1 MILFL
6 LPLFCLSQTQTPP
19 ELEKIKS
26 LFDEQKWRDVA
37 SLAAQNPGRNP
48 ELYFYAGMALAQLG
62 EFEQARSQLLL
73 GRNALPRDPR
83 FPTEL
88 AGVEFKEKRY
98 AAAAAWLRRAARLNP
113 GDEYVNNFLATN
125 YFVGGNVEAAL
136 KYWNRVNRPQV
147 ASVEIP
153 KDLHTNPVLIDRAL
167 TFSPAAQL
175 RLPDFL
181 TSESRLEGL
190 DVFARQRLRLAS
202 ADNGTFDV
210 SLDAQ
215 ERNGFG
221 ANKWQAILS
230 TFRGV
235 FYQTAYPEYFNFRG
249 SALNLTSLFRWD
261 SEKRRVSASIS
272 GPVRGNPKR
281 RFNLNLDL
289 RNENWDIR
297 PSFTGPAPSFGSLN
311 LRKIA
316 AGASLTSFSSG
327 RLTWSTGVE
336 VSYRDY
342 RNVFAGSTLTPNL
355 LLEGTQIKAAAN
367 LRYDLLRIPE
377 RRWTTTFLGGSQVS
391 RIWSDPTALFGKL
404 DAAID
409 NSWLPRFE
417 GDDYEFRE
425 RLSAGTITGSF
436 PFDELYSLGLERDND
451 LWLRAHIGTRDGR
464 KGSAPLG
471 RTYFLSSAEI
481 NKNLYS
487 NGLLS
492 LRLAPFLDSGKITGP
507 AGLGSNK
514 WLWDTGA
521 QVKLRVLSVGFTFIY
536 GKDLRTGNNAFYL
549 TATR

>member
-190 DVFARQRLRLAS
+190 DVFVRQRLRLAS

-297 PSFTGPAPSFGSLN
+297 PSFTGPAPLLGSLN

-391 RIWSDPTALFGKL
+391 RIWSDPTALFGKF

>member
-1 MILFL
+1 LFL

-153 KDLHTNPVLIDRAL
+153 KDLHTNPVVIDRAL

-175 RLPDFL
+175 RRPDFL

-297 PSFTGPAPSFGSLN
+297 PSFTGPAPLLGSLN

-391 RIWSDPTALFGKL
+391 RIWSDPTALFGKF

-425 RLSAGTITGSF
+425 RLSASTITGSF

>member
-297 PSFTGPAPSFGSLN
+297 PSFTGPAPLLGSLN

-451 LWLRAHIGTRDGR
+451 LWLRAHIGTCDGR

-471 RTYFLSSAEI
+471 RTYFLSNAEI

>member
-1 MILFL
+1 LFL
-6 LPLFCLSQTQTPP
+6 LPLFCFSHTQTPP

-153 KDLHTNPVLIDRAL
+153 KDLHTNPVVIDRAL

-221 ANKWQAILS
+221 AKKWQAILS

-297 PSFTGPAPSFGSLN
+297 PSFTGPAPLLGSLN

-391 RIWSDPTALFGKL
+391 RIWSDPTALFGKF

-425 RLSAGTITGSF
+425 RLSASTITGSF

-492 LRLAPFLDSGKITGP
+492 LRLAPFLESGKITGP

>member
-1 MILFL
+1 
-6 LPLFCLSQTQTPP
+6 
-19 ELEKIKS
+19 
-26 LFDEQKWRDVA
+26 
-37 SLAAQNPGRNP
+37 
-48 ELYFYAGMALAQLG
+48 MALAQLG

-190 DVFARQRLRLAS
+190 DVFVRQRLRLAS

-297 PSFTGPAPSFGSLN
+297 PSFTGPAPLLGSLN

-425 RLSAGTITGSF
+425 RLSASTITGSF

>member
-153 KDLHTNPVLIDRAL
+153 KDLHTNPVVIDRAL

-190 DVFARQRLRLAS
+190 GVFARQRLRLAS

-297 PSFTGPAPSFGSLN
+297 PSFTGPAPLLGSLN

-377 RRWTTTFLGGSQVS
+377 RRWSTTFLGGSQVS